1 MNAVDIK
8 DLSFAYNQNYVLE
21 NITLEVKKGSKL
33 AILGP
38 NGAGKTTLIL
48 HMNGILK
55 PKRGVVRIFGEVP
68 ERKEVRKRVGIVF
81 QDPDDQ
87 VFLKTVFEDVA
98 FGLFNLGMNSVQVE
112 GLVFKILEEL
122 GIGDLKDRNTFKLS
136 YGQKKKVALAGVLV
150 MEPDII
156 ILDEPTAF
164 LDPSGQ
170 DDMLRIIDDLNRK
183 GKTIIMTTHDIDLAA
198 EWADEVVILKK
209 GRIVAAGEK
218 KMLTDKR
225 LMQETGLRLP
235 KISELFYTFCSE
247 DRLPMTLQEGIKT
260 IKEMLER

>member
-1 MNAVDIK
+1 MNAVEIRN
-8 DLSFAYNQNYVLE
+8 LSFAYNQNYVLDD
-21 NITLEVKKGSKL
+21 ITLEVKKGSKL

-55 PKRGVVRIFGEVP
+55 PKSGEVRIFGEIP
-68 ERKEVRKRVGIVF
+68 DKKEVRRRVGIVF

-98 FGLFNLGMNSVQVE
+98 FGLFNLGMTSAQVE
-112 GLVFKILEEL
+112 ESVCRILKEL
-122 GIGDLKDRNTFKLS
+122 RIEHLKDRNTFKLS

-170 DDMLRIIDDLNRK
+170 DDMLRIIDKMNEE
-183 GKTIIMTTHDIDLAA
+183 GKTIIMTTHDMDLAA
-198 EWADEVVILKK
+198 EWADEVVILKDGK
-209 GRIVAAGEK
+209 VLVKDEKRI
-218 KMLTDKR
+218 LTDKK
-225 LMQETGLRLP
+225 LMQKAGLRLP
-235 KISELFYTFCSE
+235 KISELFYDFCHKE
-247 DRLPMTLQEGIKT
+247 RIPLTLQEGIIT
-260 IKEMLER
+260 LKEMVER